1 VLASLVAVLLVIVA
15 FQALPAFA
23 ATAKGVVKERIGKK
37 RGGSSFFKKVIDGAN
52 AKGNLPKMK
61 AGDTRSEFATLINS
75 FSAFF
80 FLAALGLAST
90 VFTGVRDF
98 ADGIRAKKEVKRV
111 NEYKENMYFE
121 AVEEVLAKLA
131 EPSLKGSSKS
141 SLLRQLKELD
151 PDGRIAKFLKEGGAR
166 PDMSDLTNTK
176 PKQQKQKRAQE
187 SKSKPAPPKEEA
199 VTPDHDDVVAESFS
213 EPDEPYE
220 ELLVALYESLS
231 GSLKESSRQLL
242 RDTLR
247 GRIERIADSEKRNAT
262 VRKIAERLG
271 DTEYWINYANKLSD
285 G

>member
-1 VLASLVAVLLVIVA
+1 LASPVIEFPPNPYFWFCLNPLTISVSA
-15 FQALPAFA
+15 M
-23 ATAKGVVKERIGKK
+23 
-37 RGGSSFFKKVIDGAN
+37 KV
-52 AKGNLPKMK
+52 
-61 AGDTRSEFATLINS
+61 
-75 FSAFF
+75 
-80 FLAALGLAST
+80 
-90 VFTGVRDF
+90 
-98 ADGIRAKKEVKRV
+98 
-111 NEYKENMYFE
+111 
-121 AVEEVLAKLA
+121 
-131 EPSLKGSSKS
+131 
-141 SLLRQLKELD
+141 
-151 PDGRIAKFLKEGGAR
+151 
-166 PDMSDLTNTK
+166 
-176 PKQQKQKRAQE
+176 
-187 SKSKPAPPKEEA
+187 EA